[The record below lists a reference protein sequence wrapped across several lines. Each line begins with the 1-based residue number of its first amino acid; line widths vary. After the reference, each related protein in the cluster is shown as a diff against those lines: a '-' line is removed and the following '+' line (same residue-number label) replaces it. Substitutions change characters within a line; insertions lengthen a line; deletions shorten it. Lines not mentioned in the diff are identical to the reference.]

1 MDILKKWDYVSPQIL
16 LVIFEK
22 KDVICGSGEDFN
34 AENGGAWNPDWD
46 LFE

>member
-22 KDVICGSGEDFN
+22 KDVICG
-34 AENGGAWNPDWD
+34 PYR
-46 LFE
+46 